1 MHHTVFKGYL
11 FIIVLSFLAKIASA
25 SDVTI
30 VSNNRALPASSIQI
44 EKPYVTVKNIES
56 RIKISINCDDDNK
69 YNGTILT
76 IQTVDT
82 TFTRAI
88 EEGTATLSYIP
99 KEKTEFYYQGVT
111 KTHIQTINPIP
122 LWMSVLP
129 PLIAILIALFF
140 KEVFTALFLGIFS
153 GTFLISF
160 FYGDSLFLAIIHGV
174 QRIVDTYILQSL
186 NDNGHLSIIIFSM
199 LIGAMVNLITKNGGM
214 NGVVKYLSRFA
225 NNPRSGQ
232 FVTWLLGILIFFDDY
247 ANTLV
252 VGNTMRPVTDKL
264 HISRQKLSYIVD
276 STAAPMASIAF
287 VTTWIGAELS
297 YIQDGINVIGLSE
310 TPYNVFINSLQYA
323 FYPVLALFF
332 ILILIWRNKD
342 FGPMSTAEIKSRNT
356 GLDTSKDE
364 ESSFSNKLND
374 LETESGIKPRAYNAL
389 IPVLVVVLGTIAG
402 LVVTGLENTS
412 WNTDTNFARNLSN
425 IIGSS
430 DSYRA
435 LLWSSMAGVL
445 TAVILTVGGRV
456 LNMKKTIDSLINGFR
471 TMLTAI
477 LILIMAWSIALIT
490 KHMHTA
496 EFISHAIVMI
506 NLPPQFVPALTFILA
521 ALVAFST
528 GTSWGTMAILYP
540 LILPASW
547 IITQQAGMDY
557 NTSIQLF
564 YNVVSTV
571 LAGSVLGDH
580 CSPISDTTILSSL
593 ASSCN
598 HIEHVRSQLPYA
610 LTVGGV
616 AILVGIIPSAYG
628 VPTWIL
634 FIFALIILFGIVEIF
649 GTKNPKAVSLP
660 DK

>member
-1 MHHTVFKGYL
+1 MHFTAFKGL
-11 FIIVLSFLAKIASA
+11 FFTILISFLAGIASA
-25 SDVTI
+25 SEVTI
-30 VSNNRALPASSIQI
+30 SSNNPALQASNIQI
-44 EKPYVTVKNIES
+44 EKPYVTVKNIETRLIITILS
-56 RIKISINCDDDNK
+56 EDKNEF
-69 YNGTILT
+69 NGTILT
-76 IQTVDT
+76 ISAVDSIFTQVIEKGT
-82 TFTRAI
+82 TTISFV
-88 EEGTATLSYIP
+88 P
-99 KEKTEFYYQGVT
+99 KEKTEFYYQAEA
-111 KTHIQTINPIP
+111 KTYIQTINPVP
-122 LWMSVLP
+122 LWMSILP
-129 PLIAILIALFF
+129 PLIAILIALIF

-153 GTFLISF
+153 GTFLINF
-160 FYGDSLFLAIIHGV
+160 FYGDNFFLAIIHGI

-199 LIGAMVNLITKNGGM
+199 LIGAMVNLITRNGGM

-225 NNPRSGQ
+225 NTPRSGQ

-264 HISRQKLSYIVD
+264 QISREKLSYIVD

-297 YIQDGINVIGLSE
+297 YIQDGINVIGLNE
-310 TPYNVFINSLQYA
+310 TPYNVFINSLQFA
-323 FYPVLALFF
+323 FYPILALLF

-342 FGPMSTAEIKSRNT
+342 FGPMSVAEIKARNK

-364 ESSFSNKLND
+364 ETSFSNKLND
-374 LETESGIKPRAYNAL
+374 LETESGIKAKAYNAL

-412 WNTDTNFARNLSN
+412 WNADTSFARNLSN

-445 TAVILTVGGRV
+445 TAVILTVGGRI
-456 LNMKKTIDSLINGFR
+456 LPMKKTIDSLINGFR

-490 KHMHTA
+490 QHLHTA
-496 EFISHAIVMI
+496 EFISHAIVNI

-540 LILPASW
+540 LIIPASW

-557 NTSIQLF
+557 DTSLQIF

-571 LAGSVLGDH
+571 LAGAVLGDH

-598 HIEHVRSQLPYA
+598 HIDHVKSQLPYA
-610 LTVGGV
+610 ITVGAV
-616 AILVGIIPSAYG
+616 AVFVGIIPSAFG
-628 VPTWIL
+628 IPSWIL
-634 FIFALIILFGIVEIF
+634 FIFALIILFVIVEIF
-649 GTKNPKAVSLP
+649 GKKNLKAVSLS